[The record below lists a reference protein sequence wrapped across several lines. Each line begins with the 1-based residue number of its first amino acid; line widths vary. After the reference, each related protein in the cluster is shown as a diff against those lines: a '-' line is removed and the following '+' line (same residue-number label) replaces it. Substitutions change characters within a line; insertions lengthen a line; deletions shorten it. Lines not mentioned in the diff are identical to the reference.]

1 MLLSASIAN
10 TIKTAGNILDLY
22 PLNGTMIIWIKEK
35 HNNKVIRIKDEE
47 WNHSIYVA
55 SDNKA
60 DLTFLLCHIYNND
73 KTMKLVSCYEFTN
86 KYERITDSQKS
97 EVLRLKLSDSTKATT
112 LARSIERFGNVFGKY
127 RLYNVDLPPA
137 QAYLYEHN
145 LFPLA
150 LCDVYYDK
158 NNTLKKLINKDN
170 IWSTDYIVP
179 QFRTVLIRV
188 STGNNSNRCRSSS
201 NNSSN
206 SNINSHNNH
215 NNRDIRY
222 SNAIKSVSMSI
233 GDDENNNQYNEDSND
248 NIRNRNIEIDYDSE
262 EQILNTL
269 EAEISRIDP
278 DFIFTEDGD
287 SFTFPY
293 LIHRAKMNGNK
304 KLSLG
309 RDSMMILQSPIKEGT
324 SYFSYGRIYF
334 KPSTTRLYGRIHF
347 DQSNSFELSNETG
360 GGLNGLYEIS
370 RICRMPLHTAA
381 RASIGKCLSS
391 LQFYNAT
398 RKEVLIPWK
407 PIIAEHF
414 KSMNALLTA
423 DRGGLIYEPEVGV
436 HEQVAEFDFE
446 SLYPNIMRKYNISAE
461 TVNCDC
467 CYRNYRYLT
476 CFDRNINDNVSGV
489 TGSKTNLLLTIHDS
503 DHNYACS
510 KRIGIIPISLRILLE
525 KRLLYKK
532 LKDSIQNLTL
542 NEKYN
547 SRQSILKW
555 ILVTSFGYL
564 GFNNAKFGRID
575 AHIAVCAYDRQIL
588 SHAIRTAER
597 LRFRVL
603 HGIVD
608 SVWMQFKANTNNNNN
623 SNSKELCLSLK
634 KEIEKQT
641 GFKMSFE
648 GIYKWIAF
656 IPSKIN
662 DALPV
667 PNRYFGV
674 FEDDS
679 LKIRGLESRRH
690 DTPIFFEKCQNHIL
704 QVMATGNTI
713 KGVKSLIPE
722 ISNIFNNYIHQL
734 KVGKVPLQ
742 HLIFTKIISM
752 NADEYQN
759 RDTVEKNSL
768 DLLRFECG
776 KHLRAGEI
784 LQYIITDYYQKY
796 SKIRSIPV
804 QLINEEVEET
814 TIYDTRRYAEL
825 LIEVCNS
832 VTKPFGYSCSTSMID

>member
-1 MLLSASIAN
+1 
-10 TIKTAGNILDLY
+10 
-22 PLNGTMIIWIKEK
+22 
-35 HNNKVIRIKDEE
+35 
-47 WNHSIYVA
+47 
-55 SDNKA
+55 
-60 DLTFLLCHIYNND
+60 
-73 KTMKLVSCYEFTN
+73 
-86 KYERITDSQKS
+86 
-97 EVLRLKLSDSTKATT
+97 
-112 LARSIERFGNVFGKY
+112 
-127 RLYNVDLPPA
+127 
-137 QAYLYEHN
+137 
-145 LFPLA
+145 
-150 LCDVYYDK
+150 
-158 NNTLKKLINKDN
+158 
-170 IWSTDYIVP
+170 
-179 QFRTVLIRV
+179 
-188 STGNNSNRCRSSS
+188 
-201 NNSSN
+201 
-206 SNINSHNNH
+206 
-215 NNRDIRY
+215 
-222 SNAIKSVSMSI
+222 
-233 GDDENNNQYNEDSND
+233 
-248 NIRNRNIEIDYDSE
+248 
-262 EQILNTL
+262 
-269 EAEISRIDP
+269 
-278 DFIFTEDGD
+278 
-287 SFTFPY
+287 
-293 LIHRAKMNGNK
+293 
-304 KLSLG
+304 
-309 RDSMMILQSPIKEGT
+309 
-324 SYFSYGRIYF
+324 
-334 KPSTTRLYGRIHF
+334 
-347 DQSNSFELSNETG
+347 LSNETG

-398 RKEVLIPWK
+398 RKGVLIPWK

-414 KSMNALLTA
+414 KSMNALLIA

-467 CYRNYRYLT
+467 CYQDYRYLT
-476 CFDRNINDNVSGV
+476 CFNRNINDNAGGV
-489 TGSKTNLLLTIHDS
+489 TGSETNPLLTIHDS
-503 DHNYACS
+503 DHNYTCS

-532 LKDSIQNLTL
+532 LKDAIQNHTL

-588 SHAIRTAER
+588 SHAIRTAEKQ
-597 LRFRVL
+597 RFRVL

-608 SVWMQFKANTNNNNN
+608 SVWMQFKANTNNNN
-623 SNSKELCLSLK
+623 SNKELCLSLK
-634 KEIEKQT
+634 EEIEKQT
-641 GFKMSFE
+641 GFKVSFE

-656 IPSKIN
+656 VPSKIN

-667 PNRYFGV
+667 PNRYFGA
-674 FEDDS
+674 FEGNS

-768 DLLRFECG
+768 DLLRSEYG

-804 QLINEEVEET
+804 QLINKEEEA

-825 LIEVCNS
+825 LTEVCNS
-832 VTKPFGYSCSTSMID
+832 VTKPFGFSCSTSMTN

>member
-1 MLLSASIAN
+1 MLSASIAN
-10 TIKTAGNILDLY
+10 TIKTVGNILDLY
-22 PLNGTMIIWIKEK
+22 PLNDTMIIWMKEK
-35 HNNKVIRIKDEE
+35 YNNNIVRVKDEG

-60 DLTFLLCHIYNND
+60 DLTSLLCHIHSND
-73 KTMKLVSCYEFTN
+73 KIMRLVSCYEFTN

-97 EVLRLKLSDSTKATT
+97 EVLRLELSDPTKVTT
-112 LARSIERFGNVFGKY
+112 LARNIEKLGNIFGKY

-150 LCDVYYDK
+150 LCDIYYDK
-158 NNTLKKLINKDN
+158 NNTLKKIINRDN
-170 IWSTDYIVP
+170 IWSTDYTVP
-179 QFRTVLIRV
+179 QFRTAFIKVN
-188 STGNNSNRCRSSS
+188 TKNNSNSCR
-201 NNSSN
+201 SN
-206 SNINSHNNH
+206 SNNKNKS
-215 NNRDIRY
+215 IRY
-222 SNAIKSVSMSI
+222 SDAIKSISISI
-233 GDDENNNQYNEDSND
+233 GNDENKGNND
-248 NIRNRNIEIDYDSE
+248 NIRNGNIEIDPDSE
-262 EQILNTL
+262 EQILDGL

-304 KLSLG
+304 KLSLS
-309 RDSMMILQSPIKEGT
+309 RDSMILQSPIKEGT

-360 GGLNGLYEIS
+360 GGLSGLYEIS

-398 RKEVLIPWK
+398 RKGVLIPWK
-407 PIIAEHF
+407 PVIAEHF
-414 KSMNALLTA
+414 KSMNALLIA

-461 TVNCDC
+461 TINCDC
-467 CYRNYRYLT
+467 CYCDYHYLT
-476 CFDRNINDNVSGV
+476 CFNCNINDNVGI
-489 TGSKTNLLLTIHDS
+489 TGSKTDPLLTIRDT
-503 DHNYACS
+503 DHSYACS

-532 LKDSIQNLTL
+532 LKDSIQNHTL
-542 NEKYN
+542 KEKYN
-547 SRQSILKW
+547 SRQSTLKW

-588 SHAIRTAER
+588 SHVISTAER
-597 LRFRVL
+597 QGFRVL

-608 SVWMQFKANTNNNNN
+608 SVWMQFKEKNHNNN
-623 SNSKELCLSLK
+623 NSKELCLSLK
-634 KEIEKQT
+634 EDIEKQT
-641 GFKMSFE
+641 GFKVSFE

-656 IPSKIN
+656 VPSKIN
-662 DALPV
+662 TALPV
-667 PNRYFGV
+667 PNRYFGA
-674 FEDDS
+674 FEGDS
-679 LKIRGLESRRH
+679 LKIRGLELRRH
-690 DTPIFFEKCQNHIL
+690 DTPVFFEKCQNHIL
-704 QVMATGNTI
+704 QVMATGNTV

-734 KVGKVPLQ
+734 KASKVPLQ

-752 NADEYQN
+752 SADEYQN

-768 DLLRFECG
+768 DLLISECG

-784 LQYIITDYYQKY
+784 LQYIITDYYQKH

-804 QLINEEVEET
+804 QLINEEGAA
-814 TIYDTRRYAEL
+814 IYDTRRYAEL

-832 VTKPFGYSCSTSMID
+832 VTKPFGYSCSTPVVD

>member
-1 MLLSASIAN
+1 MLSASIVN
-10 TIKTAGNILDLY
+10 TIKTTGNILDLY
-22 PLNGTMIIWIKEK
+22 PSNGPMIIWIKEK
-35 HNNKVIRIKDEE
+35 HNNNIVRVKDEE
-47 WNHSIYVA
+47 WNYSIYVA
-55 SDNKA
+55 SDNKS
-60 DLTFLLCHIYNND
+60 DLTSLLHYIHNND
-73 KTMKLVSCYEFTN
+73 KIMKHVKCYEFIN

-97 EVLRLKLSDSTKATT
+97 EVLRLELIDSTKATT

-158 NNTLKKLINKDN
+158 YNTLKKLINKDN
-170 IWSTDYIVP
+170 IWSTDYTVP
-179 QFRTVLIRV
+179 QFRTALIRV
-188 STGNNSNRCRSSS
+188 YTNNDISRCRNNSDNSDNSSS
-201 NNSSN
+201 NN
-206 SNINSHNNH
+206 
-215 NNRDIRY
+215 DIRY
-222 SNAIKSVSMSI
+222 SNAIKSITISI
-233 GDDENNNQYNEDSND
+233 GNDENDNQYNNDSNSNN
-248 NIRNRNIEIDYDSE
+248 NIHNRNIEIGSDSE

-269 EAEISRIDP
+269 ETEISKIDP
-278 DFIFTEDGD
+278 DFIFTQDGD

-304 KLSLG
+304 KLSLS
-309 RDSMMILQSPIKEGT
+309 RDLMILQSPIKEGT

-360 GGLNGLYEIS
+360 GGLSGLYEIS

-398 RKEVLIPWK
+398 RKGVLIPWK

-414 KSMNALLTA
+414 KSMNTLLIA

-467 CYRNYRYLT
+467 CYRDYSYLT
-476 CFDRNINDNVSGV
+476 CLNLNINDNTDVV
-489 TGSKTNLLLTIHDS
+489 IGSKTNSLLTIHNS
-503 DHNYACS
+503 DHNYTCS

-532 LKDSIQNLTL
+532 LKDSTQNHTL

-547 SRQSILKW
+547 SRKSILKW

-588 SHAIRTAER
+588 SNAIRIAER
-597 LRFRVL
+597 QRFMVL

-608 SVWMQFKANTNNNNN
+608 SVWMQFKSNTNNNNN
-623 SNSKELCLSLK
+623 SKELCQSLK
-634 KEIEKQT
+634 EEIEKQT
-641 GFKMSFE
+641 GFKVSFE
-648 GIYKWIAF
+648 GIYKWITF
-656 IPSKIN
+656 VPSKIN
-662 DALPV
+662 AALPV
-667 PNRYFGV
+667 PNRYFGA
-674 FEDDS
+674 FENDS

-704 QVMATGNTI
+704 QVMATGNTV

-722 ISNIFNNYIHQL
+722 TSNIFNNYIHQL

-768 DLLRFECG
+768 DLLRSECG
-776 KHLRAGEI
+776 KHLKAGEI

-804 QLINEEVEET
+804 QLINEEEA

-825 LIEVCNS
+825 LIEVCDS
-832 VTKPFGYSCSTSMID
+832 VTKPFGYSCSTSMMN

>member
-1 MLLSASIAN
+1 MLSASIAN
-10 TIKTAGNILDLY
+10 TIKTVGNILDLY
-22 PLNGTMIIWIKEK
+22 PLNDTMIIWMKEK
-35 HNNKVIRIKDEE
+35 HNNNIVRVKDEE

-60 DLTFLLCHIYNND
+60 DLTSLLCHIHSND
-73 KTMKLVSCYEFTN
+73 KIMRLVSCYEFTN

-97 EVLRLKLSDSTKATT
+97 EVLRLELSDPTKATT
-112 LARSIERFGNVFGKY
+112 LARNIEKFGNIFGKY

-150 LCDVYYDK
+150 LCDAYYDK
-158 NNTLKKLINKDN
+158 NNTLKKIINRDN
-170 IWSTDYIVP
+170 IWSTDYTVP
-179 QFRTVLIRV
+179 QFRTAFIKVNTKDNR
-188 STGNNSNRCRSSS
+188 NSRR
-201 NNSSN
+201 SN
-206 SNINSHNNH
+206 SNSNNK
-215 NNRDIRY
+215 NKSIKY
-222 SNAIKSVSMSI
+222 SDAIKSISISI
-233 GDDENNNQYNEDSND
+233 GNDENNKGNND
-248 NIRNRNIEIDYDSE
+248 NIRNRNIEIDPDSE
-262 EQILNTL
+262 EQILDGL

-304 KLSLG
+304 KLSLS
-309 RDSMMILQSPIKEGT
+309 RDSMILQSPIKEGT

-360 GGLNGLYEIS
+360 GGLSGLYEIS

-398 RKEVLIPWK
+398 RKGVLIPWK
-407 PIIAEHF
+407 PVIAEHF
-414 KSMNALLTA
+414 KSMNALLIA

-461 TVNCDC
+461 TVNCNC
-467 CYRNYRYLT
+467 CYRDYHHLT
-476 CFDRNINDNVSGV
+476 CFNCNINDNVGI
-489 TGSKTNLLLTIHDS
+489 TGSKTDALLTIHDA
-503 DHNYACS
+503 DHNYTCS
-510 KRIGIIPISLRILLE
+510 KRMGIIPISLRILLE

-532 LKDSIQNLTL
+532 LKDSIQNHTL
-542 NEKYN
+542 KEKYN
-547 SRQSILKW
+547 SRQSTLKW

-588 SHAIRTAER
+588 SHATRTAER
-597 LRFRVL
+597 QGFRVL

-608 SVWMQFKANTNNNNN
+608 SVWMQFKEKNHNNN
-623 SNSKELCLSLK
+623 NSKELCLSLK
-634 KEIEKQT
+634 EDIEKQT
-641 GFKMSFE
+641 GFKVSFE

-656 IPSKIN
+656 VPSKIN
-662 DALPV
+662 TTLPV
-667 PNRYFGV
+667 PNRYFGA
-674 FEDDS
+674 FEGDS
-679 LKIRGLESRRH
+679 LKIRGLELRRH

-704 QVMATGNTI
+704 QVMATGNTV

-734 KVGKVPLQ
+734 KAGKVPLQ

-752 NADEYQN
+752 SADEYQN
-759 RDTVEKNSL
+759 RDTIEKNSL
-768 DLLRFECG
+768 DLLISECG

-804 QLINEEVEET
+804 QLINVEGAA
-814 TIYDTRRYAEL
+814 IYDTRRYAEL

-832 VTKPFGYSCSTSMID
+832 VTKPFGYSCSTPVVD